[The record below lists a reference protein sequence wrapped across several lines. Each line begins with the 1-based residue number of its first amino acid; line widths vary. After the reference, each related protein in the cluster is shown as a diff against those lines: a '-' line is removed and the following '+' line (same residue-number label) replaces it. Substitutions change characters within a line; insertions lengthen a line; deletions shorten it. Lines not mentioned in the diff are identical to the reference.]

1 MTRVSIFGGTG
12 LIGTHLTLRLLAQG
26 AKVTCIDIREP
37 DLSPLLAE
45 ATSNPDFEFIRHN
58 VTRPLKIECDRI
70 YNLAS
75 PSYMHHDPSQ
85 PVTTLQTNILGSI
98 RTLDLAR
105 RNRARLLFASSG
117 DIYLTRNGIS
127 SLERHR
133 DDSFYSILSE
143 AKRSAEALHR
153 AYIRQYGVDARVARI
168 YNTYGTGAQID
179 DGRVVTSIIRHALD
193 NSDIKI
199 NGAGDRIRTLCWVGD
214 TVEAMMRLMELDASK
229 APFALNIG
237 GYHEITIEQLAA
249 TVIRLTGSR
258 SRIVTGDPRSNDMR
272 RKVPDL
278 QLTHRTIDWQPTVS
292 LGEGLA
298 MTIEY
303 MRREY
308 VREHVAPPTWVETC

>member
-1 MTRVSIFGGTG
+1 M
-12 LIGTHLTLRLLAQG
+12 
-26 AKVTCIDIREP
+26 
-37 DLSPLLAE
+37 
-45 ATSNPDFEFIRHN
+45 
-58 VTRPLKIECDRI
+58 
-70 YNLAS
+70 
-75 PSYMHHDPSQ
+75 
-85 PVTTLQTNILGSI
+85 
-98 RTLDLAR
+98 DLAR

-117 DIYLTRNGIS
+117 DIYLTHNGIS

-193 NSDIKI
+193 NSDIMI

-214 TVEAMMRLMELDASK
+214 TVEALMRLMELDASK